1 MLCKRIKTIPLLLF
15 SLWLTCV
22 QAQNV
27 IPATG
32 GNASGSGGSVSYSIG
47 QVVFTT
53 ITGTNGSIV
62 QGVQQPIEISLVS
75 EIDDNPDII
84 LQCLVYPNPTTDN
97 LTLKF
102 KNFKPENWS
111 YQLYDIRGNLLEDK
125 KVDGD
130 ETKIKFGNLAP
141 AIYFLK
147 VSSGKNEI
155 KTFKVIK
162 N

>member
-1 MLCKRIKTIPLLLF
+1 MPCKKIKSIFLLLF
-15 SLWLTCV
+15 SFWLTSAH
-22 QAQNV
+22 AQDV
-27 IPATG
+27 VLTTG

-47 QVVFTT
+47 QVVFST
-53 ITGTNGSIV
+53 ITGANGSIV
-62 QGVQQPIEISLVS
+62 QGVQQPIEISVVS
-75 EIDDNPDII
+75 EIDDNPDIV
-84 LQCLVYPNPTTDN
+84 LQCSVYPNPTTNN

-111 YQLYDIRGNLLEDK
+111 YQLYDINGNLLEDK
-125 KVDGD
+125 KVEGD
-130 ETKIKFGNLAP
+130 ETKIMFSNLAP

-147 VSSGKNEI
+147 VSNGRNEI

>member
-1 MLCKRIKTIPLLLF
+1 MPCKKIKSIFLLLF
-15 SLWLTCV
+15 SFWLTSAH
-22 QAQNV
+22 AQDV
-27 IPATG
+27 VLTTG

-47 QVVFTT
+47 QVVFST
-53 ITGTNGSIV
+53 ITGANGSIV
-62 QGVQQPIEISLVS
+62 QGVQQPIEISVVS
-75 EIDDNPDII
+75 EIDDNPDIV
-84 LQCLVYPNPTTDN
+84 LQCSVYPNPTTNN

-111 YQLYDIRGNLLEDK
+111 YQLYDINGNLLENK
-125 KVDGD
+125 KVEGD
-130 ETKIKFGNLAP
+130 ETKIMFSNLAP

-147 VSSGKNEI
+147 VSSGRNEI

>member
-1 MLCKRIKTIPLLLF
+1 MPCKKIKSIFLLLF
-15 SLWLTCV
+15 SFWLTSAH
-22 QAQNV
+22 AQDV
-27 IPATG
+27 VLTTG

-47 QVVFTT
+47 QVVFST
-53 ITGTNGSIV
+53 ITGVNGSIV
-62 QGVQQPIEISLVS
+62 QGVQQPIEISVVS
-75 EIDDNPDII
+75 EIDDNPDIV
-84 LQCLVYPNPTTDN
+84 LQCSVYPNPTTNN

-111 YQLYDIRGNLLEDK
+111 YQLYDINGNLLEDK
-125 KVDGD
+125 KVEGD
-130 ETKIKFGNLAP
+130 ETKIMFSNLAP

-147 VSSGKNEI
+147 VSNGRNEI

>member
-1 MLCKRIKTIPLLLF
+1 MLCKKIKSIFLLLF
-15 SLWLTCV
+15 SFWLTSAH
-22 QAQNV
+22 AQDV
-27 IPATG
+27 VLTTG

-47 QVVFTT
+47 QVVFST
-53 ITGTNGSIV
+53 ITGANGSIV
-62 QGVQQPIEISLVS
+62 QGVQQPIEISVVS
-75 EIDDNPDII
+75 EIDDNPDIV
-84 LQCLVYPNPTTDN
+84 LQCSVYPNPTTNN

-111 YQLYDIRGNLLEDK
+111 YQLYDINGNLLEDK
-125 KVDGD
+125 KVEGD
-130 ETKIKFGNLAP
+130 ETKIMFSNLAP

-147 VSSGKNEI
+147 VSNGRNEI